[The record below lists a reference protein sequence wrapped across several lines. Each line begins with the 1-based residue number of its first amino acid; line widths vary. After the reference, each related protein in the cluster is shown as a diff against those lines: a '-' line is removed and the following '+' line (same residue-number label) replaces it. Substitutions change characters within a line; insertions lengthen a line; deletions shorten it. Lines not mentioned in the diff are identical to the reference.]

1 MVGTSKAG
9 KLWLC
14 QFSQTLIRL
23 HQLSPPNGKKYVRTG
38 FILVAM
44 AVDIEQLQS
53 SKKKHKKDRKDS
65 DHRKRNDRDLGD
77 LVVTEVEGKKKKR
90 KERKKER
97 EGAIDGALSF
107 SLVLQRADSMHCMR
121 IHL

>member
-1 MVGTSKAG
+1 
-9 KLWLC
+9 
-14 QFSQTLIRL
+14 
-23 HQLSPPNGKKYVRTG
+23 
-38 FILVAM
+38 M
-44 AVDIEQLQS
+44 AVDVQQLQS
-53 SKKKHKKDRKDS
+53 SKKKHKKDIKDS
-65 DHRKRNDRDLGD
+65 DDRKRNDRDLGAGD

-107 SLVLQRADSMHCMR
+107 SLFCRGLTRIMR

>member
-1 MVGTSKAG
+1 MT
-9 KLWLC
+9 
-14 QFSQTLIRL
+14 
-23 HQLSPPNGKKYVRTG
+23 
-38 FILVAM
+38 
-44 AVDIEQLQS
+44 VDIQLQS

-65 DHRKRNDRDLGD
+65 GDRKRNDRDLGAGD

-107 SLVLQRADSMHCMR
+107 SLFFAEG
-121 IHL
+121 